1 MARNNRPR
9 VEIDRETRTMEISR
23 MIAEG
28 GLGTEATHYKVVK
41 RNARKGVVTATGN
54 ILNELV
60 ANLGV
65 LFVKL
70 HQYHWHVTG
79 SEFYTLHEKFEEL
92 YNQALAHFDE
102 FAERLVTKGERPYS
116 TLLEFLQHATI
127 SEKPYFDPISSEQ
140 MVGNLITDYETLKA
154 IALDGIEAAQEE
166 NDPVSEDMF
175 IGFVQQ
181 TDLNVWMLRSFINK

>member
-92 YNQALAHFDE
+92 YNQALANFDE

-127 SEKPYFDPISSEQ
+127 SE
-140 MVGNLITDYETLKA
+140 
-154 IALDGIEAAQEE
+154 
-166 NDPVSEDMF
+166 
-175 IGFVQQ
+175 
-181 TDLNVWMLRSFINK
+181 